1 MYEMEIEDLKYD
13 IKELEKILKTTESD
27 AQYEAIED
35 EIFEKKYRIE
45 QLEEEIENLKANNN
59 YWSDDDMHI
68 GPEYEEE

>member
-45 QLEEEIENLKANNN
+45 QLEEEIENLKAQNN
-59 YWSDDDMHI
+59 YWSDDDI
-68 GPEYEEE
+68 GIAEYGMEE